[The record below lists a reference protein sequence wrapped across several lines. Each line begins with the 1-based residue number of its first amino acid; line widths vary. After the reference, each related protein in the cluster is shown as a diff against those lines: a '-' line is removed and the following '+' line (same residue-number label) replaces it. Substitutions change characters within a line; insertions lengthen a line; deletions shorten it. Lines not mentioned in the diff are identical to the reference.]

1 MSQNPELI
9 ILTGMEDRQRML
21 WLAVVRSWNARLWI
35 LTLFQKQC
43 GTREGCRA
51 SFTPQPVGV
60 AVC

>member
-9 ILTGMEDRQRML
+9 ILTGMEDRQRTL

-35 LTLFQKQC
+35 LTPFRKPC
-43 GTREGCRA
+43 GASEGCGA

-60 AVC
+60 AVH